1 TMSNS
6 SLTSS
11 PARSS
16 ISTTA
21 IVGGNGIYPSLTA
34 DEVHFQTDLTTFQE
48 RKEEALKGFYLNF
61 LNFVHL
67 TALTFNGKQPDGNRK
82 DANEHLEYNSYRYE
96 MILQCNAAL
105 KSDLVATLNKEV
117 RMLDEDSWMFEG
129 PRSRIHLISRPGGLL
144 SKHAETN
151 LKN

>member
-1 TMSNS
+1 MSNS

-21 IVGGNGIYPSLTA
+21 IVGTNMISSSLV
-34 DEVHFQTDLTTFQE
+34 DDVHFATDLIQD
-48 RKEEALKGFYLNF
+48 RKDEAL
-61 LNFVHL
+61 
-67 TALTFNGKQPDGNRK
+67 R
-82 DANEHLEYNSYRYE
+82 
-96 MILQCNAAL
+96 AL
-105 KSDLVATLNKEV
+105 KADLMASLNKEV

-144 SKHAETN
+144 SKHAETMKHRLATQKRNQN
-151 LKN
+151 L